1 MSRAARRWK
10 RPCTPPKAWSAA
22 RRRISGYPA
31 RPCIGACSAM
41 DWMHRLEPARHA
53 NQAAAPRRTARMRV
67 AVISLQTRLALLLA
81 AAAVVGALVYTGVT
95 HWPLPQLLGAMR
107 AGMGVDRPPPIP
119 IGIYAGLLVS
129 ALIVLVLAW
138 WLAHV
143 AMAPVVGLLR
153 ALEGAVASYRDGD
166 FSLSIAIDRR
176 DELGRLIRMHN
187 ELGQTLR
194 EQRQN
199 LVQREL
205 LLDTVV
211 QNTPVALVL
220 TDAVDRVAYAN
231 IAARHLFNDGR
242 SLLGLDFMQVLASA
256 PEGLRDAVAAGG
268 DVLFSVEMDG
278 SEERFYL
285 SQRAF
290 RLQGRPHRLQS
301 FRRMTREL
309 SRQEVA
315 TWKRV
320 IRVISH
326 ELNNSLAPISSLAHS
341 GAELARRGD
350 VERLPNVFA
359 TIGERARHLHG
370 FIAGYASFAKLP
382 TPQLVNVEWPAFL
395 DGLAL
400 HCRYRFAGSM
410 PKRPA
415 RFDAAQIAQVLINLV
430 KNAHEAGGA
439 DDEVALSIVETANE
453 VRIEVADRGP
463 GMSEVVLSQALLPFY
478 STKRSG
484 TGLGLALAREI
495 TEAHGGRIALANR
508 EGGGL
513 RVTLFLPTTIRQERA

>member
-1 MSRAARRWK
+1 MWRWLNSLRA
-10 RPCTPPKAWSAA
+10 
-22 RRRISGYPA
+22 
-31 RPCIGACSAM
+31 
-41 DWMHRLEPARHA
+41 RL
-53 NQAAAPRRTARMRV
+53 
-67 AVISLQTRLALLLA
+67 SLLLFA
-81 AAAVVGALVYTGVT
+81 AGVAGVLIYAGVT
-95 HWPLPQLLGAMR
+95 QWPLPQFLEWLGTQLTVKVDGAAAVAAPVKSLHVGMYGALGLGFVLL
-107 AGMGVDRPPPIP
+107 
-119 IGIYAGLLVS
+119 LLV
-129 ALIVLVLAW
+129 AV
-138 WLAHV
+138 WLAARV
-143 AMAPVVGLLR
+143 MAPVSRLLR

-166 FSLSIAIDRR
+166 FSFSIAIDRR
-176 DELGRLIRMHN
+176 DELGELIRMHN
-187 ELGQTLR
+187 ALGQTLR
-194 EQRQN
+194 EQRQH

-220 TDAVDRVAYAN
+220 TDAVGRVAYAN
-231 IAARHLFNDGR
+231 IASRHLFNAGR
-242 SLLGLDFMQVLASA
+242 SLSGLDFSELLADA
-256 PEGLRDAVAAGG
+256 PEALRRAVEGGEDA
-268 DVLFSVEMDG
+268 LLSVEMDG
-278 SEERFYL
+278 SEETFHL

-290 RLQGRPHRLQS
+290 RLQGRPHRLQL

-382 TPQLVNVEWPAFL
+382 TPQSKPVAWGPFL
-395 DGLAL
+395 EGLAL
-400 HCRYRFAGSM
+400 HCKYRMAT
-410 PKRPA
+410 PVPERPGH
-415 RFDAAQIAQVLINLV
+415 FDAAQIEQVLINLI
-430 KNAHEAGGA
+430 KNAHESGGS
-439 DDEVALSIVETANE
+439 DEEVTLSLLETGRE
-453 VRIEVADRGP
+453 LRIEVADRGP
-463 GMSEVVLSQALLPFY
+463 GMSEAVLAQALLPFY

-495 TEAHGGRIALANR
+495 SEAHGGRILLANR

-513 RVTLFLPTTIRQERA
+513 RVSLLLPQVPTR

>member
-1 MSRAARRWK
+1 MWLLLNSLRA
-10 RPCTPPKAWSAA
+10 
-22 RRRISGYPA
+22 
-31 RPCIGACSAM
+31 
-41 DWMHRLEPARHA
+41 RL
-53 NQAAAPRRTARMRV
+53 
-67 AVISLQTRLALLLA
+67 SLLLLA
-81 AAAVVGALVYTGVT
+81 AGVAGALIYAGVT
-95 HWPLPQLLGAMR
+95 RWPLPQVLTWLHELLTAK
-107 AGMGVDRPPPIP
+107 ADATILPVKPAPVPHLD
-119 IGIYAGLLVS
+119 IYS
-129 ALIVLVLAW
+129 ALAIGLVLLLLAAI
-138 WLAHV
+138 WLAGR
-143 AMAPVVGLLR
+143 AMAPVSRLLR

-166 FSLSIAIDRR
+166 FSFSISASRR
-176 DELGRLIRMHN
+176 DELGELIRMHN
-187 ELGQTLR
+187 DLGHTLR
-194 EQRQN
+194 EQRQH
-199 LVQREL
+199 LAQREL

-220 TDAVDRVAYAN
+220 TDASGRVAYAN
-231 IAARHLFNDGR
+231 IASRHLFNEGR
-242 SLLGLDFMQVLASA
+242 SLIGLDFAELLAGA
-256 PEGLRDAVAAGG
+256 PDLLRQAVDSGEDALLTV
-268 DVLFSVEMDG
+268 DMDG
-278 SEERFYL
+278 SEETFHL

-415 RFDAAQIAQVLINLV
+415 RFDAAQIEQVLINLV